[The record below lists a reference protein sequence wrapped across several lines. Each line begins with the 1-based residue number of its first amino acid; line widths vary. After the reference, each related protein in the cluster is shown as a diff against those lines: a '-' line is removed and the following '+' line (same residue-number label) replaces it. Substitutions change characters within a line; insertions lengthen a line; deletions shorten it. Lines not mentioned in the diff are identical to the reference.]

1 MPREMMERLKEVPGG
16 KVLSAVVVYR
26 GKTVH
31 GREFLILLTSSVNSV
46 TVKKD
51 QMVHF
56 FTLIVK

>member
-31 GREFLILLTSSVNSV
+31 GREFFILLTSSVNSV